1 MTIVHRSL
9 YTWFIHLIFLIVLC
23 LRLDPRTY
31 WNWFLVFIPL
41 WIFDAN
47 LLIFVIFEIIKKW
60 RNLNRLKELLLKY
73 QFYIAGV
80 FLKIASEVLICL
92 KLEYQH
98 LEINIFAVF
107 IPIWILLS
115 SMIVYVLLNLMKA
128 RCVLML

>member
-9 YTWFIHLIFLIVLC
+9 YTWFIHLVFFIVLC
-23 LRLDPRTY
+23 LRLDPRAY
-31 WNWFLVFIPL
+31 WNWFFVFIPL

-47 LLIFVIFEIIKKW
+47 LLIYVVFEIIKKW
-60 RNLNRLKELLLKY
+60 RNLSRLKELLLKY

-98 LEINIFAVF
+98 LNINIFVVF

-128 RCVLML
+128 RCVM